1 LYEVIDMAYHTF
13 RGRTGSK
20 RVKGVVGGFAM
31 VVMATV
37 LLAGCSA
44 GSSGPTNVSGATG
57 ATGAINASVASNTPG
72 GTSAG
77 LSAGDSSSDHA
88 RYCNAIK
95 LSDAQALVKGTL
107 TAVQFDATVTLPAD
121 PFDCT
126 FPATSGGGDN
136 LDVTL
141 TKADTFTQS
150 VADQN
155 AGAGTSLT
163 GVGDKAVW
171 VQDATMAN
179 PPIVVAIKGSLTC
192 RVLAPP
198 TENTTIEYT
207 APSGVDQITSAAA
220 ATFAQKMAILCK
232 DVFDAAS

>member
-1 LYEVIDMAYHTF
+1 MALHAF
-13 RGRTGSK
+13 RENTGAK
-20 RVKGVVGGFAM
+20 RAKGIVSSFAM
-31 VVMATV
+31 AALATV
-37 LLAGCSA
+37 LLTGCS
-44 GSSGPTNVSGATG
+44 GSSSPTSASGVTGAIGATG
-57 ATGAINASVASNTPG
+57 APIASTAPG

-77 LSAGDSSSDHA
+77 ASADDSSSDHA

-107 TAVQFDATVTLPAD
+107 TKVEFDPATAPSAE

-126 FPATSGGGDN
+126 FPAASGGGDN

-141 TKADTFTQS
+141 TNADTFTQS

-155 AGAGTSLT
+155 AGVGTPLT

-179 PPIVVAIKGSLTC
+179 APIVVAIKGSLTC
-192 RVLAPP
+192 RVTAPP

-207 APSGVDQITSAAA
+207 APNGVDQITSAAA
-220 ATFAQKMAILCK
+220 AAYAQEMAALCT
-232 DVFDAAS
+232 DVFAATS

>member
-1 LYEVIDMAYHTF
+1 MAYHTF

-31 VVMATV
+31 VAMATV

-44 GSSGPTNVSGATG
+44 GSSGPTDVSGATG
-57 ATGAINASVASNTPG
+57 ATGATNASVASNAPG

-88 RYCNAIK
+88 RYCDAIK
-95 LSDAQALVKGTL
+95 LSDAQALVKGTI
-107 TAVQFDATVTLPAD
+107 TGVQFDAAVTLPAD

-126 FPATSGGGDN
+126 FPTASGGGDS

-141 TKADTFTQS
+141 TKADTFTVS

-179 PPIVVAIKGSLTC
+179 APIVVAIKGSLTC
-192 RVLAPP
+192 RVTAPP

-220 ATFAQKMAILCK
+220 ATFAQKMAVLCK
-232 DVFDAAS
+232 DVFDATS

>member
-1 LYEVIDMAYHTF
+1 LYKVIDMAHHTF

-20 RVKGVVGGFAM
+20 WVKGVGGGFAM
-31 VVMATV
+31 VAMATV

-44 GSSGPTNVSGATG
+44 GSSNPTNVSGATG
-57 ATGAINASVASNTPG
+57 ATGATGASVASNAPG
-72 GTSAG
+72 DTSAG

-88 RYCNAIK
+88 LYCDAIK
-95 LSDAQALVKGTL
+95 LSDAQALVKGTV
-107 TAVQFDATVTLPAD
+107 TQVQFDPAITPSTE

-126 FPATSGGGDN
+126 FPTSNGGGDD

-141 TKADTFTQS
+141 TRADTFTQS
-150 VADQN
+150 VSDQN

-179 PPIVVAIKGSLTC
+179 APIVVAIKGLLTC

-198 TENTTIEYT
+198 TENTTIDYT
-207 APSGVDQITSAAA
+207 APGGVDQITSAAA
-220 ATFAQKMAILCK
+220 AAYAQKMAVLCK
-232 DVFDAAS
+232 DVFDATS

>member
-1 LYEVIDMAYHTF
+1 LYEVIDMAHHTF
-13 RGRTGSK
+13 RGRTGSEQ
-20 RVKGVVGGFAM
+20 VKGVVGGFAM
-31 VVMATV
+31 VAMATV

-44 GSSGPTNVSGATG
+44 GSSSPGSAGSATG
-57 ATGAINASVASNTPG
+57 ATGAPIASNAPAD
-72 GTSAG
+72 TSAG

-88 RYCNAIK
+88 RYCDAIK

-107 TAVQFDATVTLPAD
+107 TKVEFDAAVRPPTE

-126 FPATSGGGDN
+126 FPTVSGGGDD

-141 TKADTFTQS
+141 TRADTFTQS
-150 VADQN
+150 VSDQN
-155 AGAGTSLT
+155 AGAATSLT

-171 VQDATMAN
+171 VQDATMTNA
-179 PPIVVAIKGSLTC
+179 PIVVAIKGLLTC

>member
-20 RVKGVVGGFAM
+20 RVKGVVGDFAM
-31 VVMATV
+31 VAMATV

-44 GSSGPTNVSGATG
+44 GSSSPTSLGGATG
-57 ATGAINASVASNTPG
+57 ATGATNATVASNAPAD
-72 GTSAG
+72 TSAG

-88 RYCNAIK
+88 RYCDAIK

-107 TAVQFDATVTLPAD
+107 TKVEFDAAVRPPTE

-126 FPATSGGGDN
+126 FPAVSGGGDN

-163 GVGDKAVW
+163 GVGDKHDHRVHRAERSRPDHLGCCGHVRAE
-171 VQDATMAN
+171 D
-179 PPIVVAIKGSLTC
+179 GRSLQGRLRC
-192 RVLAPP
+192 H
-198 TENTTIEYT
+198 
-207 APSGVDQITSAAA
+207 
-220 ATFAQKMAILCK
+220 
-232 DVFDAAS
+232 

>member
-1 LYEVIDMAYHTF
+1 MAYQTLQE
-13 RGRTGSK
+13 RSGAK
-20 RVKGVVGGFAM
+20 RVKGIVSSFAM
-31 VVMATV
+31 VAMATV
-37 LLAGCSA
+37 LLAGCSS
-44 GSSGPTNVSGATG
+44 GSSSPTSASGVTGATG
-57 ATGAINASVASNTPG
+57 ATGTSIASNAPG
-72 GTSAG
+72 STSAG
-77 LSAGDSSSDHA
+77 ASAGDSSSDHA

-95 LSDAQALVKGTL
+95 LSDAQLLVKGTI
-107 TAVQFDATVTLPAD
+107 TGVQFDAALTLPAD

-126 FPATSGGGDN
+126 FPTASGGGDS

-155 AGAGTSLT
+155 AGAGTPLT

-179 PPIVVAIKGSLTC
+179 APIVVAIKGSLTC

-207 APSGVDQITSAAA
+207 SPSGVDQITSAAA
-220 ATFAQKMAILCK
+220 AAYAQKMAVLCT
-232 DVFDAAS
+232 DVFAATS

>member
-1 LYEVIDMAYHTF
+1 MARHAF
-13 RGRTGSK
+13 RERAGTK

-72 GTSAG
+72 DTSAG

-95 LSDAQALVKGTL
+95 LSDAQALVKGTV
-107 TAVQFDATVTLPAD
+107 TQVQFDTAITPSTE

-126 FPATSGGGDN
+126 FPASSGGGDD
-136 LDVTL
+136 LDVTI
-141 TKADTFTQS
+141 TQADTFTQLVS
-150 VADQN
+150 DQN
-155 AGAGTSLT
+155 AGASTSLT

-179 PPIVVAIKGSLTC
+179 APIVVAIKGLLTC

-198 TENTTIEYT
+198 TENTTIDYT
-207 APSGVDQITSAAA
+207 APGGVDQITSAAA
-220 ATFAQKMAILCK
+220 AAYAQKMAVLCK
-232 DVFDAAS
+232 DVFDAAN